1 MKRRKAYAAI
11 LLAGLMMTSTCM
23 TSMAATTSNEITQR
37 EKDNAELAK
46 TVAEEGMVLLENKDQ
61 TLPVQEET
69 IALFGNGAIRTIRG
83 GTGSGDP
90 FNGGLS
96 GGGDALVDLSERYHI
111 NIYDAFVA
119 AGYNVTTSDF
129 LLDFAEGYDEE
140 KVAAGSNPMATFAY
154 PEMEVTEDLINQAKE
169 GTDTAI
175 YVISRNAGEGADR
188 SQTTKS
194 GQSMDGETFE
204 VGDYELTDLEKK
216 NLELVG
222 KSFEHVIVVLNVGG
236 VMDTSFMNEIEG
248 LDALLHMSQAGQE
261 AGAALVDVVTG
272 KTTPSGKLTS
282 TWAKQYSDYPASETF
297 ASNDED
303 SLTEVYEE
311 GIYVGYRYFD
321 TFGIEPAYEF
331 GYGLS
336 YTDFDIEVLSV
347 EANEEQVTVK
357 VSVTNTGDTYAGK
370 EVVQVY
376 YSAPDSEEAEKEYQ
390 ELGAYAKTDLLQ
402 PGQSQEL
409 TISYSTKDM
418 AYYNESEA
426 AYILDAGNYVVRV
439 GNSSRNTHV
448 AAVLSL
454 DEAVKTEQ
462 LSNQLTVP
470 EDSQF
475 EELSK
480 EGATPYTYEG
490 EADEIASAQTIA
502 LSGEAFG
509 EPENNASPYDDESV
523 TTYTTDPN
531 YTAKQDYEDVEV
543 VETAADAKLIDVYNG
558 DISLEQ
564 FVAQMS
570 VEELATLNC
579 GSGWGVANEYT
590 PIVGSNSDT
599 IPGAAGET
607 TVNYFDSYGI
617 PSIVVADGP
626 GGIRIKQ
633 EYEATDVNTGEAE
646 TYYQYCTAWPVS
658 VLRGQTWNTELL
670 EEVGEAFAKELEEM
684 GITIV
689 LGPSLNIHRDPL
701 CGRNFE
707 YYSEDPLISGTM
719 AAAETNGIQET
730 PGVGACLKHFAG
742 NNQETDRNTTNS
754 IMSERTMREIY
765 LKGFEIA
772 VKASHPMSIMTSY
785 NLLNGVPAADSYDL
799 CTDIPRGEWGF
810 DGLVMTDWNGGSST
824 PSISMHA
831 GNDMIMPG
839 GTERALNIAGGVQD
853 LAPKFD
859 ERGQV
864 AETSTLMFGSVNV
877 YSADWGEFT
886 LDPSGT
892 DEAVAEL
899 GADYTATVGE
909 DGQILVNGEPIYKE
923 YVAESWGQ
931 PGEYQTPVTTD
942 DATVSED
949 GKQIIYH
956 GTYPEDNICIGDI
969 QKCVMNNLRVIMN
982 SIAMETF
989 YGEDQVTITKW
1000 AEGRELVSP
1009 VSVEKSEVQ

>member
-1 MKRRKAYAAI
+1 MKRKKAYAAI
-11 LLAGLMMTSTCM
+11 LLAGLMMTNTCI

-61 TLPVQEET
+61 ALPVKEET

-96 GGGDALVDLSERYHI
+96 GGGDALIDLSERYHI

-119 AGYNVTTSDF
+119 AGYNVTTGDF
-129 LLDFAEGYDEE
+129 LTEFAKGYDEE

-154 PEMEVTEDLINQAKE
+154 PEMEMTEDLINQAKE

-188 SQTTKS
+188 SKTTKTGTS
-194 GQSMDGETFE
+194 LDGEEFE
-204 VGDYELTDLEKK
+204 VGDYELTELERK

-222 KSFEHVIVVLNVGG
+222 KSFEHVVVVLNVGG
-236 VMDTSFMNEIEG
+236 VIDTSFMNEIEG

-282 TWAKQYSDYPASETF
+282 TWAKQYADYPASATF
-297 ASNDED
+297 ARNDED
-303 SLTEVYEE
+303 SATEVYKE

-336 YTDFDIEVLSV
+336 YTEFDTQVLSV
-347 EANEEQVTVK
+347 EADAEKVNVK

-376 YSAPDSEEAEKEYQ
+376 YSAPDSEAAEKEYQ

-402 PGQSQEL
+402 PGQSQEM
-409 TISYSTKDM
+409 TITFNTKDM
-418 AYYNESEA
+418 AYYNEAEA
-426 AYILDAGNYVVRV
+426 AYMLDAGNYIIRV

-448 AAVLSL
+448 AAVLAL
-454 DEAVKTEQ
+454 DETVKTEQ

-470 EDSQF
+470 EDQKF

-480 EGATPYTYEG
+480 EGKTPYTYDT
-490 EADEIASAQTIA
+490 EADEIAAAQTIA
-502 LSGEAFG
+502 LTKESFG
-509 EPENNASPYDDESV
+509 EPANHVSAYDDESV
-523 TTYTTDPN
+523 TTYTTDAS
-531 YTAKQDYEDVEV
+531 YEAKQDYEKVEV
-543 VETAADAKLIDVYNG
+543 VEEKAGVKLLDVYNG
-558 DISLEQ
+558 DVSMEE

-579 GSGWGVANEYT
+579 GSGWGVANEYS

-607 TVNYFDSYGI
+607 TVNYFDTYGI

-626 GGIRIKQ
+626 GGIRVKQ
-633 EYEATDVNTGEAE
+633 EYVAKNVTTGEEA

-658 VLRGQTWNTELL
+658 VLRGQTWNTDLL
-670 EEVGEAFAKELEEM
+670 EDVGEAFASELEEM

-719 AAAETNGIQET
+719 SAAVTNGVQNTE
-730 PGVGACLKHFAG
+730 GVGACLKHYAG

-754 IMSERTMREIY
+754 VISERALREIY

-772 VKASHPMSIMTSY
+772 VKSSKPMSIMTSY
-785 NLLNGVPAADSYDL
+785 NLINGVPSADSYDL
-799 CTDIPRGEWGF
+799 CTDLPRGEWGF
-810 DGLVMTDWNGGSST
+810 DGLIMTDWNGGSST
-824 PSISMHA
+824 PAFSMHA

-839 GTERALNIAGGVQD
+839 GAERAENIQGGVQN
-853 LAPKFD
+853 LAPAFD
-859 ERGQV
+859 EKGQV
-864 AETSTLMFGSVNV
+864 ALKTSLMFGTVEVS
-877 YSADWGEFT
+877 SAQWGEFV
-886 LDPSGT
+886 LDGNGT
-892 DEAVAEL
+892 EEIVAEL
-899 GADYTATVGE
+899 GEGYTATVNDKGE
-909 DGQILVNGEPIYKE
+909 ILVNDEPIYRE
-923 YVAESWGQ
+923 YESNPWEGT
-931 PGEYQTPVTTD
+931 GEFKNPVTTEV
-942 DATVSED
+942 ASVSED
-949 GKQIIYH
+949 GKQITYR
-956 GTYPEDNICIGDI
+956 GTYPEDSICIGDI
-969 QKCVMNNLRVIMN
+969 QKSAINNLRVIMN
-982 SIAMETF
+982 SIAMEAF

-1000 AEGRELVSP
+1000 AEGKELTTP
-1009 VSVEKSEVQ
+1009 VAVEKSEVK

>member
-23 TSMAATTSNEITQR
+23 SAMAATTSNEITQR

-46 TVAEEGMVLLENKDQ
+46 RVAEEGMVLLENKDQ
-61 TLPVQEET
+61 VLPVQEKN

-111 NIYDAFVA
+111 NIYDAFVE
-119 AGYNVTTSDF
+119 AGYQITTSDF
-129 LLDFAEGYDEE
+129 LTSFAEGYDSE

-154 PEMEVTEDLINQAKE
+154 PEMEVTEELINQAKE
-169 GTDTAI
+169 GTNTAI

-194 GQSMDGETFE
+194 GQTSDGETFE
-204 VGDYELTDLEKK
+204 VGDYELTELEKK

-222 KSFEHVIVVLNVGG
+222 KSFENVIVVLNVGG
-236 VMDTSFMNEIEG
+236 VIDTKFMDEIEG

-272 KTTPSGKLTS
+272 VTTPSGKLTS
-282 TWAKQYSDYPASETF
+282 TWAKQYSDYPASATF
-297 ASNDED
+297 ASNDEN
-303 SLTEVYEE
+303 SATEVYEE

-336 YTDFDIEVLSV
+336 YTDFDIEVVSV
-347 EANEEQVTVK
+347 DANEDQVTVK

-370 EVVQVY
+370 EVVQIY

-409 TISYSTKDM
+409 TISYNTRDM
-418 AYYNESEA
+418 AYYNEAEA
-426 AYILDAGNYVVRV
+426 AYMLDAGNYVVRV

-448 AAVLSL
+448 AAVLTL
-454 DEAVKTEQ
+454 DETVKTEQ
-462 LSNQLTVP
+462 LSNQIIVP
-470 EDSQF
+470 QDSEF
-475 EELSK
+475 EEWSK
-480 EGATPYTYEG
+480 EGQTPYTYEG
-490 EADEIASAQTIA
+490 EADEIAAAQTVA
-502 LSGEAFG
+502 LTKEAFG
-509 EPENNASPYDDESV
+509 EPVNNASPYDEERV

-531 YTAKQDYEDVEV
+531 YKATQDYEDVEV
-543 VETAADAKLIDVYNG
+543 VATNAEATLLDVYNG
-558 DISLEQ
+558 EISIEEL
-564 FVAQMS
+564 VAQMS
-570 VEELATLNC
+570 LEELATLNC
-579 GSGWGVANEYT
+579 GSGWGVANEYS

-607 TVNYFDSYGI
+607 TVNYFDTYGI

-626 GGIRIKQ
+626 GGIRVKQ
-633 EYEATDVNTGEAE
+633 EYVATDVNTGAEE

-658 VLRGQTWNTELL
+658 VMRGQTWNTELL
-670 EEVGEAFAKELEEM
+670 EEVGEGFAKELEEM

-719 AAAETNGIQET
+719 AAAVTNGVQST
-730 PGVGACLKHFAG
+730 PGVGACLKHYAG
-742 NNQETDRNTTNS
+742 NQQETDRNTTNS
-754 IMSERTMREIY
+754 VMSERAMREIY

-772 VKASHPMSIMTSY
+772 VKTSQPMSIMTSY
-785 NLLNGVPAADSYDL
+785 NLLNGVPSADSYDL

-810 DGLVMTDWNGGSST
+810 DGLIMTDWNGGSST
-824 PSISMHA
+824 PALSMHA

-839 GTERALNIAGGVQD
+839 GTERAENIQGGVKD
-853 LAPKFD
+853 LAPEFD
-859 ERGQV
+859 EKGQV
-864 AETSTLMFGSVNV
+864 ALKTTVMYGAFEVS
-877 YSADWGEFT
+877 SANWGEFV
-886 LDPSGT
+886 LDANGT
-892 DEAVAEL
+892 EEAVAQL
-899 GADYTATVGE
+899 GEGYTASVNENGE
-909 DGQILVNGEPIYKE
+909 ILVNDEPIYRD
-923 YVAESWGQ
+923 YVSENWGE
-931 PGEYQTPVTTD
+931 PGEFSNPVTTEI
-942 DATVSED
+942 ASVSED

-956 GTYPEDNICIGDI
+956 GTYPEDTICLGDV
-969 QKCVMNNLRVIMN
+969 QKSAINNLKVIMN
-982 SIAMETF
+982 SIAMRTF
-989 YGEDQVTITKW
+989 YEEEQVTITKW
-1000 AEGRELVSP
+1000 AEGKELATV
-1009 VSVEKSEVQ
+1009 VNIEKSEIK

>member
-1 MKRRKAYAAI
+1 MKRKKAYAAI
-11 LLAGLMMTSTCM
+11 LLAGLMMTNTCM
-23 TSMAATTSNEITQR
+23 SAMAATTSNEISQR

-46 TVAEEGMVLLENKDQ
+46 RVAEEGMVLLENHEQ
-61 TLPVQEET
+61 ALPIKEQT
-69 IALFGNGAIRTIRG
+69 IALFGNGAIRTVRG

-119 AGYNVTTSDF
+119 AGYNVTTADF
-129 LLDFAEGYDEE
+129 LTEFAKGYDEE
-140 KVAAGSNPMATFAY
+140 KVAAGANPMATFAY
-154 PEMEVTEDLINQAKE
+154 PEMEVTEDLVNQAKE

-188 SQTTKS
+188 SQTTKT
-194 GQSMDGETFE
+194 GQSIAGEEFE
-204 VGDYELTDLEKK
+204 VGDYELTELEKK
-216 NLELVG
+216 NLELVA
-222 KSFEHVIVVLNVGG
+222 KSFDRVVVVLNVGG
-236 VMDTSFMNEIEG
+236 VIDTKFMSEIEG
-248 LDALLHMSQAGQE
+248 LDALLYMSQAGQE
-261 AGAALVDVVTG
+261 AGTALVDVVTG

-282 TWAKQYSDYPASETF
+282 TWAKQYADYPASDTF
-297 ASNDED
+297 ASNDGD
-303 SLTEVYEE
+303 VDTEYYTE

-336 YTDFDIEVLSV
+336 YTEFDTQILSV
-347 EANEEQVTVK
+347 EADEEQVSVK

-376 YSAPDSEEAEKEYQ
+376 FSAPDSEKAEKEYQ
-390 ELGAYAKTDLLQ
+390 ELAAYAKTDLLQ

-409 TISYSTKDM
+409 TICYSTKDM
-418 AYYNESEA
+418 AYYDEAEA
-426 AYILDAGNYVVRV
+426 AYMLDAGNYVVRV

-454 DEAVKTEQ
+454 DETVKTEQ

-470 EDSQF
+470 EELQF

-480 EGATPYTYEG
+480 KEATPYTYEG
-490 EADEIASAQTIA
+490 EADEIAAAQTIA
-502 LSGEAFG
+502 LSKEVFG
-509 EPENNASPYDDESV
+509 EPENHASAYDDESV
-523 TTYTTDPN
+523 TTYTTDPS
-531 YTAKQDYEDVEV
+531 YEAKQPYEKVEV
-543 VETAADAKLIDVYNG
+543 VDAKEGATLLDVYNG
-558 DISLEQ
+558 EVSLEE

-579 GSGWGVANEYT
+579 GSGWGVANENS

-626 GGIRIKQ
+626 GGVRVKQ
-633 EYEATDVNTGEAE
+633 EYVATDVNTGEEE

-670 EEVGEAFAKELEEM
+670 EELGEGFARELKEM

-707 YYSEDPLISGTM
+707 YYSEDPLIAGTM
-719 AAAETNGIQET
+719 SAAVTNGVQET
-730 PGVGACLKHFAG
+730 PGVGACLKHYAG
-742 NNQETDRNTTNS
+742 NNQETNRNATNS
-754 IMSERTMREIY
+754 VISERALREIY
-765 LKGFEIA
+765 VKGFEIA

-785 NLLNGVPAADSYDL
+785 NLINGIPAGDNYDL
-799 CTDIPRGEWGF
+799 CTDLPRGEWGF
-810 DGLVMTDWNGGSST
+810 DGLIMTDWNGGMST
-824 PSISMHA
+824 PALSMHA

-839 GTERALNIAGGVQD
+839 GTERAENIQGGVQD
-853 LAPKFD
+853 LKPGFD

-864 AETSTLMFGSVNV
+864 ALKTTIMYGSFEVS
-877 YSADWGEFT
+877 SAQWGEFV
-886 LDPSGT
+886 LDANGT
-892 DEAVAEL
+892 EEEVAQL
-899 GADYTATVGE
+899 GEGYTASVNE
-909 DGQILVNGEPIYKE
+909 NGEIVVNDEPVYTVYESNFWQGTGEFKNPLTTE
-923 YVAESWGQ
+923 VAS
-931 PGEYQTPVTTD
+931 
-942 DATVSED
+942 VSED

-956 GTYPEDNICIGDI
+956 GNYAEDPICIGDI
-969 QKCVMNNLRVIMN
+969 QKSVMNNLRVIMN
-982 SIAMETF
+982 SIAMEAF
-989 YGEDQVTITKW
+989 YGEDQVKITSW
-1000 AEGRELVSP
+1000 SEGAELVSP
-1009 VSVEKSEVQ
+1009 VAVERSEVK